1 MDNLDAPGNRRTDA
15 MPLAR
20 AISESLALL
29 ASGLFAEQLLQRWG
43 KLHAVRS
50 ALSLSSFLVF
60 LFGVIW
66 R

>member
-1 MDNLDAPGNRRTDA
+1 